1 MNSNSTKV
9 ALVTG
14 AAQGLGYV
22 ICESLIKAGYSVVV
36 SDIDADTARS
46 AALALDDSGKKAL
59 SVKLDVMQKQ
69 DFAHALTST
78 TEAFGHCDLLVNNAA
93 MTPTTAVMDITPE
106 EFSQVLDINLRGNFL
121 GCQVFGQYFADKGFG
136 RIVNLASLAG
146 QMGGTASG
154 AHYASS
160 KAGIMTLTKI
170 FARQFAEA
178 GVTVNAIAP
187 GPVDV
192 PSVRDKV
199 PAEKLEQIINNM
211 IPVKA
216 MSNPAFIG
224 SMVVMLAADEANT
237 VTGATWDINGGIFM
251 R

>member
-69 DFAHALTST
+69 DFAHALTFT

-170 FARQFAEA
+170 FARQFADA